1 MSVSDESAWV
11 RAAQEGDLEAFN
23 RLVLAY
29 QDAVYHVAY
38 RILGERAAAE
48 DATQEAFLK
57 AWQALAR
64 YRGGSWRGW
73 LFRIVTNVC
82 YDYLRREKRRPTL
95 PLEPVDAEGEAAES
109 PSWLA
114 DADPA
119 RNPERRAEQRALQ
132 RALTACLQQLP
143 PEQRAVMV
151 LVDVE
156 GFAYAEAA
164 HALGVRLG
172 TLKSRLA
179 RARLRMQQCLQ
190 RFPELLGVF
199 ARLKDGDAAQ

>member
-1 MSVSDESAWV
+1 MSDELAWIQ
-11 RAAQEGDLEAFN
+11 AAQKGDLEAFN
-23 RLVLAY
+23 QLVLAS

-57 AWQALAR
+57 AWQAIGR
-64 YRGGSWRGW
+64 YRGGSWRAW

-82 YDYLRREKRRPTL
+82 YDHLRRRKRRPTV
-95 PLEPVDAEGEAAES
+95 PLEPADSDGEAVES
-109 PSWLA
+109 PAWLA
-114 DADPA
+114 DTDPSGD
-119 RNPERRAEQRALQ
+119 PEAQAERTALRQ
-132 RALTACLQQLP
+132 ALEACLQQLP
-143 PEQRAVMV
+143 PEHRAVVV
-151 LVDVE
+151 LIDME

-179 RARLRMQQCLQ
+179 RARLRMQRCLQ

-199 ARLKDGDAAQ
+199 ARLKHGDASQ